1 MNLFSLRYVKKDTL
15 VIPPMFFLFF
25 GGVLV
30 TTFCGF
36 LSVQIFVGF
45 ESLLVKSYN

>member
-15 VIPPMFFLFF
+15 VIPLMFFLFF

-30 TTFCGF
+30 TFCGF